1 MVQNFANLNSQ
12 AEKENAIRL
21 SREFLSGA
29 REWAKNPTS
38 EGPEE
43 LSRSWK
49 QESDLLWKNSVP
61 KYIGTDAQIA
71 SGDSPM
77 LNQGSSYFA
86 GLATSE
92 AMGIPYTTSTDGSIK
107 K

>member
-1 MVQNFANLNSQ
+1 LNSD
-12 AEKENAIRL
+12 AEKVNMIAL
-21 SREFLSGA
+21 GREFISGA

-38 EGPEE
+38 AGPES
-43 LSRSWK
+43 LTRSWK

-61 KYIGTDAQIA
+61 AYLGTDAQITA
-71 SGDSPM
+71 GDTPM
-77 LNQGSSYFA
+77 LSTSSGYFT
-86 GLATSE
+86 GLTTAY